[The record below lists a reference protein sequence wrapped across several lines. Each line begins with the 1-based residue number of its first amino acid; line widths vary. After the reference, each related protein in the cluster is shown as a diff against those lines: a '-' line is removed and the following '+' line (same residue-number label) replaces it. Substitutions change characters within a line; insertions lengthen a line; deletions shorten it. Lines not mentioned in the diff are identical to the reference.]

1 MSSVK
6 KSRAT
11 LIGVALAFIIPIIGA
26 KLVLDQNWYQG
37 AATNQG
43 VMLVPPVELGELK
56 QRLPEGWV
64 VLLPQSGACDA
75 ACQQGLYAI
84 NQLDV
89 ALGKESGRV
98 SPVFLT
104 ATADNYDLTN
114 TPVVQAVTDTELSQT
129 FAGLPAAQIY
139 IIDPLG
145 NVILHYPLHQD
156 EEAMR
161 MEAKNVLSDLR
172 KLLKLS
178 RVG

>member
-26 KLVLDQNWYQG
+26 KLVLDQHWYQG

-43 VMLVPPVELGELK
+43 IMLVPPVELGELK
-56 QRLPEGWV
+56 QGLPEGWV
-64 VLLPQSGACDA
+64 VLLPQTGACGL

-104 ATADNYDLTN
+104 PTPTEHDLSQ
-114 TPVVQAVTDTELSQT
+114 TPVVKAVADAELSQP
-129 FAGLPAAQIY
+129 FASLPADQIF

-161 MEAKNVLSDLR
+161 MEAKSVLSDLR